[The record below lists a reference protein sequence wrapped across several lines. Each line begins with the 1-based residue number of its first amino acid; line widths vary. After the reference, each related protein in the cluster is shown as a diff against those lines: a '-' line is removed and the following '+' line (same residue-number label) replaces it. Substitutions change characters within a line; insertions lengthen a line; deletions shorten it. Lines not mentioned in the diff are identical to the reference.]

1 MSPHRRITDP
11 VEAMAQ
17 RVAERVVD
25 LVLNAVDL
33 SGVPGSGSSPARPNR
48 PASPLAG
55 DAGSAAER

>member
-25 LVLNAVDL
+25 LVLNVVDL
-33 SGVPGSGSSPARPNR
+33 NASSPVPRWSMRGTRGPPGSGSSPARAN
-48 PASPLAG
+48 
-55 DAGSAAER
+55 